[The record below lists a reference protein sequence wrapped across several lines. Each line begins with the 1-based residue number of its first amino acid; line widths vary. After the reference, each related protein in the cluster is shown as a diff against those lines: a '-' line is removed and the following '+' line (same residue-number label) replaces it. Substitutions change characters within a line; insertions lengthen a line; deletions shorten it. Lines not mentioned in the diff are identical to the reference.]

1 MDKISQKVIV
11 LEAINYDIH
20 DQNYVHDIAQ
30 CEIIFCCFLVKNAKK
45 ILKIFYCCKVL
56 HFIIIFTNNKTINT
70 ITGIFKVFI
79 ELKTRGKRPHIK
91 NTLCDKARK
100 AGKNK

>member
-1 MDKISQKVIV
+1 MDKISQKTFV

-45 ILKIFYCCKVL
+45 NIENILLLQSSSFY
-56 HFIIIFTNNKTINT
+56 HNISQQ
-70 ITGIFKVFI
+70 
-79 ELKTRGKRPHIK
+79 
-91 NTLCDKARK
+91 
-100 AGKNK
+100 